1 MANNH
6 GGSGSKFVSVNLNK
20 LYGQPSHH
28 NYPPHS
34 GPYGPGVGT
43 NRARPGGHASAG
55 GGMVVLSRNR
65 PLQKAVPKLSVP
77 PPLNLPSLRK
87 EYEKIDS
94 SGSGGGVAG
103 GAGSGIG
110 TRPTSSGMGW
120 TKPGNV
126 ALQEKEVSGDT
137 QVSESVNYTE
147 GVATK
152 GSGTYMPPS
161 ARFGGGL
168 GHGDTVSA
176 HHSNVASLG
185 KAVVLRGEDFPS
197 LRAAL
202 PSSTGPAQ
210 KQKEGSF
217 QKLKQL
223 VSEES
228 SNDLRNSSNFS
239 SPAHI
244 QSSHRIANG
253 VNENGGQSPRS
264 SSARVDH
271 AQKQEDPL
279 PLLWLNPR
287 SDWADDERDTGHGF
301 SGRSGRDHEL
311 PKSEIYWDRDF
322 DVPRSSILPH
332 KPPNSLSERRGQHI
346 GNVSKGST
354 SEVHKP
360 EPYRREPNLYSRE
373 DRESNT
379 WRNSSIH
386 KDKPAAAQVIN
397 DGNNITVPDSLS
409 NSRYM
414 SSLGDNAQ
422 HGVGT
427 GNRDPAYVRRDAG
440 QGRQGGQWHWNHSVE
455 SPRYRGEGYQNSAGS
470 RSAFPLASK
479 GHSINDQALNFGRE
493 KSSFSKSER
502 TYLDDPYQKDF
513 SSSVYDERDPFTG
526 NLAGVVKRKKDVIK
540 PTDFHDPVR
549 ESFEAELERVQK
561 MQEMERQ
568 RIVEE
573 QERALEQ
580 ARREDEERRRVIMEE
595 EERRRR
601 MEEEAREAAWRAEQ
615 ERLEAIQ
622 KAEEQKIA
630 REEEKRRM
638 LLEEERRKQA
648 AKQKLLELEARIAKR
663 EAEVGKSGTS
673 VHTAA
678 DEEVPVGGKDSDVSV
693 DSDLDNWEVSQRMVE
708 RITTSASSDSSA
720 MDRPF
725 DRPQFSR
732 DVSSSFMDRGKPVNP
747 WKRDAFEVGSN
758 SSFLLND
765 QDNGHHSPRREA
777 SIGGRCFPRK
787 EFYGG
792 GGYMPSRSPFRG
804 GMQDP
809 DTDGFPHL
817 GDRDHRWNSFG
828 DGEPYGRNRD
838 IESEFYDNV
847 AEKYGEVGWGQG
859 HSRGNARSPYS
870 ERLYMNSES
879 DKLYSYGRSRYSMK
893 QPRVLP
899 PPSLASVPKSSVRGE
914 NELSAPSSSLES
926 TARTQNY
933 GGPQEGHEQTDIVDV
948 QQEIMAQKLDKNDT
962 LRCDSQSSLSVS
974 SPPSSP
980 THLSHDE
987 LDDSAGSVIPTAAEG
1002 KETHE
1007 HEVVNDEPG
1016 EVTTMAASKSVS
1028 VDEDE
1033 EWSLENHDEM
1043 QEQEEYDED
1052 DDGYGEEDEVHEG
1065 PDENINLTQEFE
1077 HMHLEEKST
1086 TNVMDNLV
1094 LGFNE
1099 GVEVGIPG
1107 DEFERDLKTDG
1118 NMIEMAEVPVGV
1130 ETQGSVDAVIHEP
1143 EKITEYSVV
1152 QPQTAQKSTS
1162 CSLLGDSSVSSCPSV
1177 LHTIPSSVEM
1187 ASSTSSGQS
1196 TMPALSSVPSQADLP
1211 VKLQFGL
1218 FSGPSLI
1225 PSPVPAIQ
1233 IGSIQMPLHLHP
1245 PVGPSM
1251 GHMHQSQPP
1260 LFQFGQLRYTS
1271 PVSQGILPMTPQPIS
1286 LVQPNIHHTHF
1297 NLNQNSGSSLPNQF
1311 CQENFGINMKKDGGS
1326 ASILNNQSGN
1336 VSAMPDL
1343 PHENWSRGMTARGN
1357 AEYNDMVRNSQSDLS
1372 HSADNRIGS
1381 KPVEE
1386 KGHDATDNGS
1396 EARLQFAPA
1405 SSRGLSG
1412 EKDVSMSKAPGPSSA
1427 NRGKRTPYPAR
1438 NSGPRSF
1445 QAYEASPSG
1454 SNEFQRKH
1462 RRPIQRTEFRVRDN
1476 ADRRQPL
1483 GMGSSNSSGLDDK
1496 LSNKGVG
1503 NSTRSGYRRHMVSTK
1518 SLKRVVPDASAA
1530 GLSGSQEIT
1539 SESGPGKGTA
1549 RLTPTKTRASS
1560 STVEGNLKRNIPEE
1574 DVDAPLQSGVVRVFK
1589 QPGIECPSDE
1599 DDFIEVRSKRQML
1612 NDRREQ
1618 REKEIKAKSRVT
1630 KQPRKTRSSVQG
1642 PIVSTGPNKISV
1654 SMVGEASN
1662 IRSDFVGSEG
1672 RSLVN
1677 KELSTEYSTMASQPM
1692 APIGT
1697 PSADTDVQ
1705 TGIRSHTSKTL
1716 QRGSVSAISGAVE
1729 DLGSNLMFE
1738 TENKVTDNVQTS
1750 LGDWGNARMDQ
1761 QVIPLTQTQLDEA
1774 MKPARFSTTH
1784 VTSIG
1789 DHSTLVSEP
1798 ILTSSLISTKGKS
1811 ISSSSSPINS
1821 LLAGEKIQFGA
1832 VTSPTVLPPSSRV
1845 VSHGIGAPGSFR
1857 PDMAQS
1863 ISKAESDRNLFFK
1876 KDEHASESCVL
1887 TEDCEAEVEAA
1898 ASAVAVAAIDTD
1910 EIVGNG
1916 MGPVSVSGTKT
1927 FGGAVEDIPG
1937 GLGGDQQSGS
1947 QSKPEESLSVS
1958 LPADLSVETPP
1969 ISLWPPLPS
1978 PQSSSTQMLSHF
1990 HGAAP
1995 SHFPFYEMNHPMMS
2009 GPVFAFG
2016 PHDESGGTQSQS
2028 QKSTGSGSRHIGA
2041 WQNHSGMD
2049 SFYGPP
2055 AGFTGPFIGSPGGI
2069 PGVQAPPHMVVYNHY
2084 APVGQFGQVGLSF
2097 MGATYIPSGKQ
2108 PDWKHDPT
2116 SSAREE
2122 DMNSMN
2128 MVSGQRNPP
2137 NMSGPIQH
2145 LAPGSPLLPMGSPL
2159 TMFDVPPFQTAPD
2172 MSVQARWSHVP
2183 ASPLHAVP
2191 MSLPLQQQA
2200 EAMTA
2205 PTPFSSHGGHPVDQ
2219 SSFPPNRFSEPQ
2231 TSTPSDSNGMVF
2243 PVRDSTMNQFPD
2255 ELGLVDSSGPSI
2267 STTSAPI
2274 TVSHISSGST
2284 KTADAVQRGGIS
2296 IGINNNNI
2304 ETTNAFKNQHHQQG
2318 KNQQYNHPGG
2328 GYGYQRGGGVSP
2340 KNKTMGQW
2348 SHRRTGFHGRYQ
2360 SMGPEKGFPS
2370 STKVKQ
2376 IYVAKQPASGGSS
2389 STVG

>member
-28 NYPPHS
+28 NYPSHS
-34 GPYGPGVGT
+34 GSYGPGVGT
-43 NRARPGGHASAG
+43 NRARPGGHAG

-94 SGSGGGVAG
+94 SGAGGGLAG
-103 GAGSGIG
+103 GAGSGSG
-110 TRPTSSGMGW
+110 SRPTSSGMGW

-126 ALQEKEVSGDT
+126 ALQDKEVSSDS
-137 QVSESVNYTE
+137 QLSESVNYTE
-147 GVATK
+147 GVPTK

-168 GHGDTVSA
+168 GHGDSGSA
-176 HHSNVASLG
+176 HHSNVASLER
-185 KAVVLRGEDFPS
+185 AMVLRGEDFPS

-202 PSSTGPAQ
+202 PPSTGPAH
-210 KQKEGSF
+210 KQKEGSY

-228 SNDLRNSSNFS
+228 SNDLRNSSHFN
-239 SPAHI
+239 SPAHV
-244 QSSHRIANG
+244 QSSRHIAND
-253 VNENGGQSPRS
+253 VNEKSGQSPRP
-264 SSARVDH
+264 SSAHVDH

-279 PLLWLNPR
+279 PLIWLNPR
-287 SDWADDERDTGHGF
+287 SDWADDERDTGYGF
-301 SGRSGRDHEL
+301 AGRSGRDQEL
-311 PKSEIYWDRDF
+311 PKREAYWDRDF

-332 KPPNSLSERRGQHI
+332 KPPNNLSERRGQPVA
-346 GNVSKGST
+346 NVAKGFT
-354 SEVHKP
+354 SEIHKA
-360 EPYRREPNLYSRE
+360 EPYRREINLHSRE
-373 DRESNT
+373 DRESNS
-379 WRNSSIH
+379 WRNSSTH
-386 KDKPAAAQVIN
+386 KDRPTGPHVISE
-397 DGNNITVPDSLS
+397 GNSVISKS
-409 NSRYM
+409 F
-414 SSLGDNAQ
+414 GDNAY
-422 HGVGT
+422 HGVVT
-427 GNRDPAYVRRDAG
+427 ENRDPAYVRRDTG
-440 QGRQGGQWHWNHSVE
+440 QGRQGGQRSWNQTVE
-455 SPRYRGEGYQNSAGS
+455 SPRYRNEAYHNSAGS
-470 RSAFPLASK
+470 KSVFPVGGK
-479 GHSINDQALNFGRE
+479 GLPMNDPVLNFGRE

-513 SSSVYDERDPFTG
+513 RPSVYDERDPFTG
-526 NLAGVVKRKKDVIK
+526 NLVGVVKRKKEVIK
-540 PTDFHDPVR
+540 QTDFHDPVR

-580 ARREDEERRRVIMEE
+580 ARREDEERRRAIMEE

-615 ERLEAIQ
+615 ERLDAIQ
-622 KAEEQKIA
+622 KAEEHKIA

-648 AKQKLLELEARIAKR
+648 AKQKLLELEAKIAKR
-663 EAEVGKSGTS
+663 DAEVGKSATG
-673 VHTAA
+673 A
-678 DEEVPVGGKDSDVSV
+678 DDEVPVGGKDSDASM

-725 DRPQFSR
+725 DRPQLSR
-732 DVSSSFMDRGKPVNP
+732 EVSSSFVDRGKPVNP
-747 WKRDAFEVGSN
+747 WKRDAYEVGSN
-758 SSFLLND
+758 SSFLLNE
-765 QDNGHHSPRREA
+765 QENGHHSPRREA
-777 SIGGRCFPRK
+777 SVGGRSFPKK

-792 GGYMPSRSPFRG
+792 GYTSSRSPFRG
-804 GMQDP
+804 EMQDS

-817 GDRDHRWNSFG
+817 GDRDHRWNTFG
-828 DGEPYGRNRD
+828 DGEPYGRNKE
-838 IESEFYDNV
+838 IESEFYDNG

-859 HSRGNARSPYS
+859 HSHGNTRSPYS

-899 PPSLASVPKSSVRGE
+899 PPSLSSVPKSSVRGE

-926 TARTQNY
+926 TARTGNY
-933 GGPQEGHEQTDIVDV
+933 GGPQDKLEQSDLVDL
-948 QQEIMAQKLDKNDT
+948 QQEIMAQKLDKNET

-987 LDDSAGSVIPTAAEG
+987 LDDSAGCSVIPAAAEG
-1002 KETHE
+1002 KE
-1007 HEVVNDEPG
+1007 VMNDEPG
-1016 EVTTMAASKSVS
+1016 EVTTMVASKSVS
-1028 VDEDE
+1028 TDEDE

-1043 QEQEEYDED
+1043 QEQEEYDE

-1077 HMHLEEKST
+1077 HMQLEEKNST
-1086 TNVMDNLV
+1086 NMMENLV

-1107 DEFERDLKTDG
+1107 DEFEKDSKTEG
-1118 NMIEMAEVPVGV
+1118 NTIDISEAPVGV
-1130 ETQGSVDAVIHEP
+1130 VEKHAAVDAVIHE
-1143 EKITEYSVV
+1143 
-1152 QPQTAQKSTS
+1152 QTQNAYK
-1162 CSLLGDSSVSSCPSV
+1162 
-1177 LHTIPSSVEM
+1177 
-1187 ASSTSSGQS
+1187 STSSGDPCAQQMVSSTVEMPSNSSPGQS
-1196 TMPALSSVPSQADLP
+1196 TTRASSSLPNQADLP

-1233 IGSIQMPLHLHP
+1233 IGSIQMPLPLHP
-1245 PVGPSM
+1245 PVGSSM
-1251 GHMHQSQPP
+1251 GHIHPSQPP

-1297 NLNQNSGSSLPNQF
+1297 NLNQNPGPNQF
-1311 CQENFGINMKKDGGS
+1311 FQESSAINMKKDDTS
-1326 ASILNNQSGN
+1326 VI
-1336 VSAMPDL
+1336 PDL
-1343 PHENWSRGMTARGN
+1343 TRENWSRGTTTRGN
-1357 AEYNDMVRNSQSDLS
+1357 AEYNEIVPNSQSNLS
-1372 HSADNRIGS
+1372 HAGDNRIAS
-1381 KPVEE
+1381 KAVTQTKE
-1386 KGHDATDNGS
+1386 KGHDTTNNDS
-1396 EARLQFAPA
+1396 QLQFASA

-1412 EKDVSMSKAPGPSSA
+1412 EKNVALSKAPGPSYA
-1427 NRGKRTPYPAR
+1427 NRGKRNAYTAR
-1438 NSGPRSF
+1438 ISGPRPF
-1445 QAYEASPSG
+1445 QAYEASASG
-1454 SNEFQRKH
+1454 SNEYQRKH
-1462 RRPIQRTEFRVRDN
+1462 RRPIQRTEFRVREN
-1476 ADRRQPL
+1476 ADRRQNL
-1483 GMGSSNSSGLDDK
+1483 ALGSSLNSSGLDEK
-1496 LSNKGVG
+1496 FNNKGIG
-1503 NSTRSGYRRHMVSTK
+1503 TSTRSGYRRQTGSTM
-1518 SLKRVVPDASAA
+1518 SLKRVVHETST
-1530 GLSGSQEIT
+1530 SQEMI
-1539 SESGPGKGTA
+1539 SESKPEKETA
-1549 RLTPTKTRASS
+1549 RRKTQATSPS
-1560 STVEGNLKRNIPEE
+1560 VEGNLKRNVSEE

-1630 KQPRKTRSSVQG
+1630 KQPRKARSSVQSG
-1642 PIVSTGPNKISV
+1642 SVPTGSNKISA
-1654 SMVGEASN
+1654 SLVGEALTS
-1662 IRSDFVGSEG
+1662 IHSDFGGSEG
-1672 RSLVN
+1672 RGLVKKEPSTDFSTLASHSL
-1677 KELSTEYSTMASQPM
+1677 

-1697 PSADTDVQ
+1697 PTADADIQ
-1705 TGIRSHTSKTL
+1705 TGIRSHTTKSL
-1716 QRGSVSAISGAVE
+1716 QRGSASAISGAAE
-1729 DLGSNLMFE
+1729 DHGSNLIFE
-1738 TENKVTDNVQTS
+1738 TESKVVDNVQTS

-1774 MKPARFSTTH
+1774 MKPARFNTTH

-1789 DHSTLVSEP
+1789 DHTSLVTEP
-1798 ILTSSLISTKGKS
+1798 ILPSSSILTKGKS

-1832 VTSPTVLPPSSRV
+1832 VTSPTLLPPSSRV

-1857 PDMAQS
+1857 SDMTQNNPKS
-1863 ISKAESDRNLFFK
+1863 ESDCNIFFK
-1876 KDEHASESCVL
+1876 KGEHSA
-1887 TEDCEAEVEAA
+1887 EDCEAEVEAA
-1898 ASAVAVAAIDTD
+1898 ASAVAVAVIDAD
-1910 EIVGNG
+1910 EIVANG
-1916 MGPVSVSGTKT
+1916 LGPVSVSATKS
-1927 FGGAVEDIPG
+1927 FGGAVEGTQG
-1937 GLGGDQQSGS
+1937 GLAADQQSGS
-1947 QSKPEESLSVS
+1947 QTKPEESLSVS

-1978 PQSSSTQMLSHF
+1978 PQGSSTQMLPHF
-1990 HGAAP
+1990 HGATP

-2016 PHDESGGTQSQS
+2016 PQDESGGTQSQS
-2028 QKSTGSGSRHIGA
+2028 QKSTGSSGSRHIGA
-2041 WQNHSGMD
+2041 WQNHSGLD

-2116 SSAREE
+2116 SSSRAEE

-2128 MVSGQRNPP
+2128 MVSGPRNPP
-2137 NMSGPIQH
+2137 NMQPPIQH

-2172 MSVQARWSHVP
+2172 MSVQPRWSHVP

-2200 EAMTA
+2200 EAMA
-2205 PTPFSSHGGHPVDQ
+2205 GPSQFSSHGGHPVDQ
-2219 SSFPPNRFSEPQ
+2219 STFPPNRLSEPQ
-2231 TSTPSDSNGMVF
+2231 ASSPSMVF
-2243 PVRDSTMNQFPD
+2243 PVVRDSTITHFPD
-2255 ELGLVDSSGPSI
+2255 DLGLVDSSGPSI

-2274 TVSHISSGST
+2274 TKTLDGSERGSSG
-2284 KTADAVQRGGIS
+2284 GGIS
-2296 IGINNNNI
+2296 INNNNSGSSV
-2304 ETTNAFKNQHHQQG
+2304 EFKNQHQQG
-2318 KNQQYNHPGG
+2318 KNLSSQQYTNHGS
-2328 GYGYQRGGGVSP
+2328 GYGYPRGGGVSP
-2340 KNKTMGQW
+2340 KNKSMGQW

-2360 SMGPEKGFPS
+2360 SMGPEKSFPS

-2376 IYVAKQPASGGSS
+2376 IYVAKQPASGGPS

>member
-34 GPYGPGVGT
+34 GSYGPGVGT
-43 NRARPGGHASAG
+43 NRARPGGHATAG

-65 PLQKAVPKLSVP
+65 PLQKAAPKLSVP

-94 SGSGGGVAG
+94 SGAGGGVAG
-103 GAGSGIG
+103 GGGSGSG
-110 TRPTSSGMGW
+110 SRPSSSGMGW

-126 ALQEKEVSGDT
+126 ALQEKDVSSDT

-152 GSGTYMPPS
+152 GSGAYMPPS
-161 ARFGGGL
+161 ARFGGGI
-168 GHGDTVSA
+168 GHGDSVSA
-176 HHSNVASLG
+176 HYSNVASVE
-185 KAVVLRGEDFPS
+185 KAMVLRGEDFPS

-210 KQKEGSF
+210 KQKEVSS
-217 QKLKQL
+217 QKPKQL

-228 SNDLRNSSNFS
+228 SNDLRNSSHFNP
-239 SPAHI
+239 PAHI
-244 QSSHRIANG
+244 QSSHRVTNG
-253 VNENGGQSPRS
+253 VNENSGQTLRS

-279 PLLWLNPR
+279 PLVWLNPR
-287 SDWADDERDTGHGF
+287 SDWADDERDTSHGF
-301 SGRSGRDHEL
+301 TGRNGRDQEL
-311 PKSEIYWDRDF
+311 PKSETYWDRDF

-332 KPPNSLSERRGQHI
+332 KPPNNISERRALHI
-346 GNVSKGST
+346 AKGST
-354 SEVHKP
+354 SEVLKA
-360 EPYRREPNLYSRE
+360 EPYHRDINLHNNE
-373 DRESNT
+373 DRESNS
-379 WRNSSIH
+379 WRSSSTQ
-386 KDKPAAAQVIN
+386 KDRFTASQVIN
-397 DGNNITVPDSLS
+397 DGNNITVPDSF
-409 NSRYM
+409 N
-414 SSLGDNAQ
+414 NNVH
-422 HGVGT
+422 HGVVT
-427 GNRDPAYVRRDAG
+427 GNRDLSYMRRETG
-440 QGRQGGQWHWNHSVE
+440 QGRQGGQRHWNNSVE
-455 SPRYRGEGYQNSAGS
+455 SPRYRNESYQNSAGS
-470 RSAFPLASK
+470 KSVFSLSGK
-479 GHSINDQALNFGRE
+479 GLSINDPVLNFGRQ
-493 KSSFSKSER
+493 KSSFSKNER
-502 TYLDDPYQKDF
+502 YLDDSYQKDF

-526 NLAGVVKRKKDVIK
+526 NLVGVVKRKKDVIK
-540 PTDFHDPVR
+540 QTDFHDPVR

-580 ARREDEERRRVIMEE
+580 ARREDEERRRVIVEE

-615 ERLEAIQ
+615 ERLDAIQ
-622 KAEEQKIA
+622 KAEELKIA
-630 REEEKRRM
+630 REEEKKRM

-648 AKQKLLELEARIAKR
+648 AKQKLLELEAKMAKR
-663 EAEVGKSGTS
+663 EAEVGKTS
-673 VHTAA
+673 A
-678 DEEVPVGGKDSDVSV
+678 DDEVPVGGKDSDASM

-732 DVSSSFMDRGKPVNP
+732 EVSSSFVDRGKPVNP

-765 QDNGHHSPRREA
+765 QENGHHSPRRET
-777 SIGGRCFPRK
+777 STGGRSFPRK
-787 EFYGG
+787 DIYG
-792 GGYMPSRSPFRG
+792 GGYMSSRSPFRG

-817 GDRDHRWNSFG
+817 GERDHRWNSLG

-847 AEKYGEVGWGQG
+847 GEKYSEVGWGQG
-859 HSRGNARSPYS
+859 HSRGNPRSPYS
-870 ERLYMNSES
+870 DQLYMN
-879 DKLYSYGRSRYSMK
+879 SYGRSRYSMK

-899 PPSLASVPKSSVRGE
+899 PPSLSSVPKSSVRGE
-914 NELSAPSSSLES
+914 NELSGPSSSLES
-926 TARTQNY
+926 TARTGNY
-933 GGPQEGHEQTDIVDV
+933 GGPQDKLEQSDLVEL
-948 QQEIMAQKLDKNDT
+948 QQEIMAQNLDKNET

-987 LDDSAGSVIPTAAEG
+987 LDDSAGCSVIATADEG
-1002 KETHE
+1002 KETLE
-1007 HEVVNDEPG
+1007 HEVVNDEP
-1016 EVTTMAASKSVS
+1016 TRAASKSVS

-1052 DDGYGEEDEVHEG
+1052 DGYGEEDEVHEG

-1077 HMHLEEKST
+1077 HMNLEEKNT
-1086 TNVMDNLV
+1086 TDVMENLV

-1099 GVEVGIPG
+1099 GVEVRIPG
-1107 DEFERDLKTDG
+1107 DEFERGLKTDG
-1118 NMIEMAEVPVGV
+1118 NTIDKPEVPVTVV
-1130 ETQGSVDAVIHEP
+1130 ENQAAVDAVIHE
-1143 EKITEYSVV
+1143 
-1152 QPQTAQKSTS
+1152 QPQNAHVSTF
-1162 CSLLGDSSVSSCPSV
+1162 
-1177 LHTIPSSVEM
+1177 TVEM
-1187 ASSTSSGQS
+1187 ASNSSSGQS
-1196 TMPALSSVPSQADLP
+1196 TIPASSSFPNQTELP

-1233 IGSIQMPLHLHP
+1233 IGSIQMPLHLHA
-1245 PVGPSM
+1245 PVGSSM
-1251 GHMHQSQPP
+1251 AHMHPSQPPP

-1271 PVSQGILPMTPQPIS
+1271 PVSQGILPMNPQPMS

-1297 NLNQNSGSSLPNQF
+1297 NLHQNPASSLPNQF
-1311 CQENFGINMKKDGGS
+1311 AQQNSAVNMKNDSGPVNL
-1326 ASILNNQSGN
+1326 LNNQSGN
-1336 VSAMPDL
+1336 VTTIPNVT
-1343 PHENWSRGMTARGN
+1343 HENWTTRGN
-1357 AEYNDMVRNSQSDLS
+1357 AEFN
-1372 HSADNRIGS
+1372 DNRVAS
-1381 KPVEE
+1381 KPVAQTEE
-1386 KGHDATDNGS
+1386 KGHDT
-1396 EARLQFAPA
+1396 
-1405 SSRGLSG
+1405 SSTRAFSG
-1412 EKDVSMSKAPGPSSA
+1412 DKNEPMSKAPGSSFA
-1427 NRGKRTPYPAR
+1427 NRGKRNAYSAR
-1438 NSGPRSF
+1438 NSGPRAF
-1445 QAYEASPSG
+1445 QAYESSG
-1454 SNEFQRKH
+1454 PNEFQRRN
-1462 RRPIQRTEFRVRDN
+1462 RRPIQRTEFRVREN
-1476 ADRRQPL
+1476 AN
-1483 GMGSSNSSGLDDK
+1483 NSGFDDK
-1496 LSNKGVG
+1496 LNNKGNG
-1503 NSTRSGYRRHMVSTK
+1503 SFTRTGYRRHMGSTT
-1518 SLKRVVPDASAA
+1518 STRRVVSEASD
-1530 GLSGSQEIT
+1530 SQEIV
-1539 SESGPGKGTA
+1539 SENRQVKETG
-1549 RLTPTKTRASS
+1549 RLTATKNQAANSS
-1560 STVEGNLKRNIPEE
+1560 SSVEGNLKRNIPEE
-1574 DVDAPLQSGVVRVFK
+1574 DVDAPMQSGVVRVFK

-1618 REKEIKAKSRVT
+1618 REKEIKAKSRAT
-1630 KQPRKTRSSVQG
+1630 KQPRKARSSVQG
-1642 PIVSTGPNKISV
+1642 NTAFSGSNKISASV
-1654 SMVGEASN
+1654 VGEASNN

-1677 KELSTEYSTMASQPM
+1677 KEPL

-1697 PSADTDVQ
+1697 PTVDNDTQ

-1716 QRGSVSAISGAVE
+1716 QRGSASAVSGAAE
-1729 DLGSNLMFE
+1729 DKDSSLTFE
-1738 TENKVTDNVQTS
+1738 TENKVVDNVQTS

-1774 MKPARFSTTH
+1774 MKPARFNTTH

-1789 DHSTLVSEP
+1789 DHTPLVSES
-1798 ILTSSLISTKGKS
+1798 ILPSSMILTKGKS

-1832 VTSPTVLPPSSRV
+1832 VTSPTILPPSSRV

-1857 PDMAQS
+1857 PDVTQNT
-1863 ISKAESDRNLFFK
+1863 SKTENDCNIFFK
-1876 KDEHASESCVL
+1876 KDEKP
-1887 TEDCEAEVEAA
+1887 TEDCEAEVEA
-1898 ASAVAVAAIDTD
+1898 VAVAAIDTD
-1910 EIVGNG
+1910 VVSGNG
-1916 MGPVSVSGTKT
+1916 LGPVSVSGTKG
-1927 FGGAVEDIPG
+1927 FGGTDEAIQG
-1937 GLGGDQQSGS
+1937 GLTGDQQSGS

-1978 PQSSSTQMLSHF
+1978 PQGSSTQMLSHF
-1990 HGAAP
+1990 HSGAP

-2028 QKSTGSGSRHIGA
+2028 QKTTGSGSRHIGP

-2116 SSAREE
+2116 SSSRGEE

-2128 MVSGQRNPP
+2128 MVSGPRNPP
-2137 NMSGPIQH
+2137 NMQPPIQH

-2172 MSVQARWSHVP
+2172 MSVQPRWSHVP
-2183 ASPLHAVP
+2183 AHAVP
-2191 MSLPLQQQA
+2191 ISMPLQQQA
-2200 EAMTA
+2200 EAMTG
-2205 PTPFSSHGGHPVDQ
+2205 PSQFSSHGGHPVDQ
-2219 SSFPPNRFSEPQ
+2219 STYPPNRFSEPQ
-2231 TSTPSDSNGMVF
+2231 TSTPSNSNGLVF
-2243 PVRDSTMNQFPD
+2243 PVGRDSTLAHFPD
-2255 ELGLVDSSGPSI
+2255 ELGLVDSSGPSV
-2267 STTSAPI
+2267 SSAPV
-2274 TVSHISSGST
+2274 TVSHISSGTT
-2284 KTADAVQRGGIS
+2284 KGG
-2296 IGINNNNI
+2296 GGGGGV
-2304 ETTNAFKNQHHQQG
+2304 EFKNQHHQQG
-2318 KNQQYNHPGG
+2318 KNLSSQQYNNNNNNNNPPG
-2328 GYGYQRGGGVSP
+2328 GYGYNQRGGGVSP
-2340 KNKTMGQW
+2340 KNKSMGQW

-2360 SMGPEKGFPS
+2360 NMGPEKSFPA

-2376 IYVAKQPASGGSS
+2376 IYVAKQPASGGPSS